1 MKPLNE
7 KIVNM
12 IWGESSAALPGNSI
26 SVYYIKLHS
35 TNNIISMKF
44 INQGGV
50 ETDVMENANDT
61 LRINNSASS
70 ASLHTMNASSCAV
83 L

>member
-26 SVYYIKLHS
+26 SVYHFK
-35 TNNIISMKF
+35 K
-44 INQGGV
+44 
-50 ETDVMENANDT
+50 
-61 LRINNSASS
+61 
-70 ASLHTMNASSCAV
+70 SLDRKHYFNE
-83 L
+83 LY